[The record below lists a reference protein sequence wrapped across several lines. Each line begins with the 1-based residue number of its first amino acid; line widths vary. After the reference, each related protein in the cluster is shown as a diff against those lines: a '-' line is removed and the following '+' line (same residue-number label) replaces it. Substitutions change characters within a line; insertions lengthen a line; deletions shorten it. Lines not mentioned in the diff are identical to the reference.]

1 MYRVPEGV
9 VCLSPSWGFQRRQKC
24 RDSRAMPPELWQ
36 HWSPL
41 PRGLWSSGFL
51 FSPWDSGWWFPCNAV
66 VYRLYTLFM
75 CLVLDTV
82 ALVYL
87 QQGLLWAALF
97 FRGAGAATSSHDSSL
112 NRDQGPGRRG
122 LGVPLRSQGSGSQRG
137 VWEVTFWHIQ
147 PDVSEQQQGYW
158 VCEHLHLA
166 SWASHPNLTD
176 THLVVVGP
184 KRIGPSWRCWCH
196 WLCGRETSEGR
207 YFIFANNSNWCH
219 CKNWWKS
226 MWCWPHYIKVSSWL
240 PILHF

>member
-112 NRDQGPGRRG
+112 NRDQGPGKKGAWGPSQEPGVGFSTGGMGGHILAYTTWCIRTTTRI
-122 LGVPLRSQGSGSQRG
+122 LGVRAPASC
-137 VWEVTFWHIQ
+137 F
-147 PDVSEQQQGYW
+147 VSF
-158 VCEHLHLA
+158 
-166 SWASHPNLTD
+166 P
-176 THLVVVGP
+176 P
-184 KRIGPSWRCWCH
+184 KSDWYTSC
-196 WLCGRETSEGR
+196 CG
-207 YFIFANNSNWCH
+207 
-219 CKNWWKS
+219 
-226 MWCWPHYIKVSSWL
+226 WP
-240 PILHF
+240 